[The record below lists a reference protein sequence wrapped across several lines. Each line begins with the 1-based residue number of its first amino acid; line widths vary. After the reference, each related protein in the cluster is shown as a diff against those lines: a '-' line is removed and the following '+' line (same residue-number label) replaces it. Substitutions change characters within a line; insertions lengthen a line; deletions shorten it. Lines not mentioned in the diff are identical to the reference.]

1 MVAAPPLRADRI
13 PPRLRTMQPEERLAY
28 EDRVRMRQVV
38 LAGAAGVLVM
48 LAVLVQLP
56 GAHVKVNEETLGLIT
71 EHKRIAQD
79 IAGSLISALGSL
91 ALGSTLWWLFEAARA
106 RDPRVRPAFMGPVA
120 FAAGAISA
128 VAVVATAIASAHAAD
143 EFVGHGNQTW
153 VEAHALIT
161 KAWFV
166 IPEVAGYL
174 GAFMVAISLV
184 LVSLAAMRVGL
195 LPRFMGYLGIVAG
208 VLTILPF
215 LPIPIVEAYWLLAL
229 AYLLSGR
236 WPSGVPPAWSSGVA
250 VPWPRQPR
258 AERTQ
263 SSGRARGRTPKPV
276 PQPAGATGGTG
287 GPGDRASNS
296 TRATTPKR
304 KRKRR
309 K

>member
-13 PPRLRTMQPEERLAY
+13 PPRLRIMQPEERLEY
-28 EDRVRMRQVV
+28 ENRVRMRQVV

-91 ALGSTLWWLFEAARA
+91 ALGWTLWWLFEAARF

-143 EFVGHGNQTW
+143 EFVSHGNQTW
-153 VEAHALIT
+153 VEAHALIS

-236 WPSGVPPAWSSGVA
+236 WPSGVPPAWTSGVA

-263 SSGRARGRTPKPV
+263 SSGRAPRGRGPKPV
-276 PQPAGATGGTG
+276 PQPAGAAG
-287 GPGDRASNS
+287 GPASNS

>member
-1 MVAAPPLRADRI
+1 
-13 PPRLRTMQPEERLAY
+13 
-28 EDRVRMRQVV
+28 
-38 LAGAAGVLVM
+38 
-48 LAVLVQLP
+48 
-56 GAHVKVNEETLGLIT
+56 
-71 EHKRIAQD
+71 
-79 IAGSLISALGSL
+79 
-91 ALGSTLWWLFEAARA
+91 
-106 RDPRVRPAFMGPVA
+106 MGPVA
-120 FAAGAISA
+120 FAAGVISA

-143 EFVGHGNQTW
+143 EFVSHGNQTW
-153 VEAHALIT
+153 VEAHALIS

-236 WPSGVPPAWSSGVA
+236 WPSGVPPAWTSGVA

-263 SSGRARGRTPKPV
+263 SSRPGAPRSGAKPV
-276 PQPAGATGGTG
+276 PQPAGAAR
-287 GPGDRASNS
+287 GPASNS

-309 K
+309 N

>member
-1 MVAAPPLRADRI
+1 
-13 PPRLRTMQPEERLAY
+13 MQPEERLAY
-28 EDRVRMRQVV
+28 ESRVRTRQVA

-56 GAHVKVNEETLGLIT
+56 GPHVKVNEETLGLIT

-79 IAGSLISALGSL
+79 IAGSVISALGSL
-91 ALGSTLWWLFEAARA
+91 ALGWTLWWLFEAARA

-120 FAAGAISA
+120 FVAGAITA
-128 VAVVATAIASAHAAD
+128 VAAIGTAIASAHAAS
-143 EFVGHGNQTW
+143 EFVSHGNQTW
-153 VEAHALIT
+153 VEAHALVS

-195 LPRFMGYLGIVAG
+195 LPRFMGYLGIIAG

-229 AYLLSGR
+229 AYLMSGR
-236 WPSGVPPAWSSGVA
+236 WPSGVPPAWTTGEA
-250 VPWPRQPR
+250 VPWPARQSRDRSQPASR
-258 AERTQ
+258 AP
-263 SSGRARGRTPKPV
+263 RGRTPKPV
-276 PQPAGATGGTG
+276 PQPAGAPAAG
-287 GPGDRASNS
+287 S